1 MSAPDTNALPPAPVT
16 TSTRTSSSLA
26 NSSRMRL
33 PACHISS
40 DTALCRAGLLKI
52 MVPTRP
58 SLRESILS
66 VVVMCFS
73 LLQQHSPPHHAEGV
87 SSTRRGEGLG
97 VGGATTADVLQ
108 SPPP

>member
-66 VVVMCFS
+66 VVVVIRFP
-73 LLQQHSPPHHAEGV
+73 LLQQDSPPPCA
-87 SSTRRGEGLG
+87 EGLG

-108 SPPP
+108 